1 MNFLRETFSLCEPF
15 IDSKGEN
22 AVCLV
27 PKNSIHPVVKKT
39 ADLDKADM
47 ELLKLISLD
56 AWPLPGNFTTD
67 KTKTEAVKLDLREI
81 IQDCAAMV
89 ENYLRKHISFVDEYY
104 YHICSLFVIST
115 YFGEIS
121 DIFPRLIITGDTQS
135 GKSKLQTIMKDLC
148 YRCVKIGNGSFSSSF
163 RTIDL
168 YSTTAIFEE
177 AQDYTGPERKM
188 LMNLFKEGFERGNK
202 ITRCNLNSLEP
213 EFFESYSPMIISTKK
228 TNILDEDVVNR
239 SFLIKMIRTSDP
251 KFVKQ
256 KRDAKET
263 DAIRTALYHMKYVF
277 TVQRTYFDIH
287 PEEKTFDLI
296 SFISESVR
304 MLTEDDVEVQES
316 PDSQIEHIKFPD
328 LMNRELDIAFALY
341 PYARI
346 VGHSAAL
353 FTLLLKSK
361 VNNVRKM
368 TISDN
373 GKVFNVWM
381 ELASEICPRPK
392 TKDQYL
398 TAALRVSTRDMRD
411 RYVKNAMEEGNIIC
425 DSDNIRTQDLRFPV
439 EDMGFELEYG
449 KSTNGKTFVVP
460 NTSFKFLFESN
471 MRIYCNSDRY
481 SEYLALPDDGE
492 KASVRELAVRGVI
505 S

>member
-1 MNFLRETFSLCEPF
+1 MNFLRESFTLCEPF
-15 IDSKGEN
+15 VDAKGEN
-22 AVCLV
+22 AVCIV
-27 PKNSIHPVVKKT
+27 PKKSVHPIVKRSV
-39 ADLDKADM
+39 DLDKSDM
-47 ELLKLISLD
+47 ELLRLLGLD
-56 AWPLPGNFTTD
+56 AWPLPGDFT
-67 KTKTEAVKLDLREI
+67 KNEEGKEAIGEDLRGI
-81 IQDCAAMV
+81 IRDCSSMV
-89 ENYLRKHISFVDEYY
+89 EDYLRKQISFVDEYY

-177 AQDYTGPERKM
+177 AQDYSGPERKM

-228 TNILDEDVVNR
+228 TSILDEDVVNR
-239 SFLIKMIRTSDP
+239 SFLIRMIRTSDP

-256 KRDAKET
+256 KRNSADT

-277 TVQRTYFDIH
+277 AVQDAYFSNY
-287 PEEKTFDLI
+287 PEEEHFDLI
-296 SFISESVR
+296 SFIGESCR

-316 PDSQIEHIKFPD
+316 LDSPAERISFPD

-346 VGHSAAL
+346 AGHSSAL
-353 FTLLLKSK
+353 FALLLKSK

-373 GKVFNVWM
+373 GKVFNTWM
-381 ELASEICPRPK
+381 ELAKEACPRPK
-392 TKDQYL
+392 SKEHFL
-398 TAALRVSTRDMRD
+398 KAALRVCTRDIRD
-411 RYVKNAMEEGNIIC
+411 RYVKNAMEDGNIIC
-425 DSDNIRTQDLRFPV
+425 DGDNIRTQDLRFPM

-449 KSTNGKTFVVP
+449 KSTNGKTFVIP
-460 NTSFKFLFESN
+460 NTSFRFLFESN
-471 MRIYCNSDRY
+471 MRIYCDSSLHAD
-481 SEYLALPDDGE
+481 YLALPDDENPG
-492 KASVRELAVRGVI
+492 VRELAVRGV
-505 S
+505 SS